1 MLNIKKLC
9 NAFVTDA
16 EMVEDIPILNK
27 KIVDAATVAVDRYKK
42 KHGGLW
48 VGGTVLIT
56 DESVAFAPNGMN
68 IAVHR
73 DLCPVMIP
81 RQNIES
87 VRREFGWLTGIV
99 VVTHKEGEFRF
110 RCFGAKNF
118 AERVCTAL
126 ELKGHT

>member
-9 NAFVTDA
+9 NAFVPDA
-16 EMVEDIPILNK
+16 EMVEDIPTLNK
-27 KIVDAATVAVDRYKK
+27 TIVDAATGAVDRYKK

-56 DESVAFAPNGMN
+56 DEGVAFAPNGMN
-68 IAVHR
+68 IAIHR
-73 DLCPVMIP
+73 YLCPIMIP

-99 VVTHKEGEFRF
+99 IVTHKQGDFRF
-110 RCFGAKNF
+110 RCFGAKSV
-118 AERVCTAL
+118 AERICTSL
-126 ELKGHT
+126 RLKAHT

>member
-9 NAFVTDA
+9 NAFVPDA
-16 EMVEDIPILNK
+16 EMVEDIPVLK
-27 KIVDAATVAVDRYKK
+27 KTIVEAAKGAVDRYKK
-42 KHGGLW
+42 KNGGLW

-56 DESVAFAPNGMN
+56 DEGVAFSPNGIN

-81 RQNIES
+81 RQNIEN

-99 VVTHKEGEFRF
+99 VVTHTEGDFRF
-110 RCFGAKNF
+110 RCFGARNV
-118 AERVCTAL
+118 AERVCKAL
-126 ELKGHT
+126 ELTGRT